1 MNWDTPV
8 AIIPLPELPSEYQ
21 SYLATKPTQ
30 AGSSGSGD
38 SGSSAPQ
45 EGTITPSNNEP
56 DATTQGTEG
65 DGTSGDTTVEDPKK
79 IIPTHSHDAE
89 AETGLVVVTI
99 LVWLAVAALIGVFIY
114 QFCKEKKSNSAIAYE
129 V

>member
-1 MNWDTPV
+1 MNWNTPV
-8 AIIPLPELPSEYQ
+8 AIVPQPALPSEYQ
-21 SYLATKPTQ
+21 DYLNTKPSNPGSSVGS
-30 AGSSGSGD
+30 GSSGS
-38 SGSSAPQ
+38 STPQ
-45 EGTITPSNNEP
+45 EGTITPSNTSP
-56 DATTQGTEG
+56 DANTTEG
-65 DGTSGDTTVEDPKK
+65 DSTSGDTTVEDPKK

-99 LVWLAVAALIGVFIY
+99 LVWLAVAALIAAFIY